1 MTRVVRGQIAAL
13 AYLRRHAVSPFI
25 PSSWIRATTSVSG
38 SLRTLVFTK
47 RWTKRLGLS
56 LAMDCRMRWRSIFS
70 STNKIAFCSARPETA
85 ASGQSLFDG
94 SGLWGLCVPIPLQAR
109 ISQFPGDHV
118 RMNATGAKH
127 HTVHNVGC
135 LPESGNQ
142 GHISERGIT
151 QFGSEFFNRS
161 YPIADM
167 RKVRRKNGANGRSN
181 IEGKV
186 ARVATNERW
195 AASEF
200 QLGSNSA
207 NDERMTNGNVMLML
221 MIEGQHPTP
230 INREQAWWNA
240 LSSTRWQ

>member
-1 MTRVVRGQIAAL
+1 VRTNLLTSKNFAISRRSRKEERYRCEAPHRAL
-13 AYLRRHAVSPFI
+13 
-25 PSSWIRATTSVSG
+25 SG
-38 SLRTLVFTK
+38 RC
-47 RWTKRLGLS
+47 
-56 LAMDCRMRWRSIFS
+56 AD
-70 STNKIAFCSARPETA
+70 
-85 ASGQSLFDG
+85 
-94 SGLWGLCVPIPLQAR
+94 
-109 ISQFPGDHV
+109 
-118 RMNATGAKH
+118 
-127 HTVHNVGC
+127 NVGC